1 MSIFSDNLRKYREK
15 TGKQAKEFAKEINVL
30 YSTYANYE
38 QGRSEPKIDT
48 LIKIADCLNIS
59 IDKLLGYIPKTAPNE
74 YEYYKQWLL
83 STNQIEIDDSGD
95 LIHIFFKNLDTKK
108 FVVGALEETYHITVE
123 KKENFIAMAK
133 HIEDCVTT
141 QREAIGMLDVA
152 DNFLFIIDM
161 ALKRNSIKERLKDEF
176 MEIINSINIIDV
188 KSNRIYDLNKY
199 VEDYLESTKTKKSP
213 PSEAGEEIEK

>member
-108 FVVGALEETYHITVE
+108 FVVGAVEETYHITVG